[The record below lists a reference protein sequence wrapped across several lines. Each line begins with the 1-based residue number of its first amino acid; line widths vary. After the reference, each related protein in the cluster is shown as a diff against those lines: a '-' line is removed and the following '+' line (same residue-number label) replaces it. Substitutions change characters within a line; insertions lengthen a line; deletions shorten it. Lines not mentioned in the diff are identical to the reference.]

1 MPYHR
6 FIQANLDRLLDS
18 PEKALLRVTKAKR
31 RAQTFAKRSGRWV
44 KRRWLLRSTSQFK
57 ASTSRSQALVP
68 TSRGSDPTDLL
79 TAEDRGSRFVLYRII
94 GNDLYPRHNEGQSL
108 ANLRFILEHESQ
120 FEGCEKRWLLNRIR
134 DQSKLQGLIEVLESY
149 GYGYDV
155 IPFELEAFKAA
166 LWDWNVLPSPDY
178 FVSKAYLRLNRS
190 QREGFEVA
198 LYRNKNNYLMNNN
211 GARNKALDLGRA
223 RADWVLPWDGNCF
236 LTASG
241 WESLQS
247 AVLRQSSADYF
258 HVPMLRVS
266 DNSQLLDPLLDA
278 QPRDEPQLVF
288 AASASERF
296 NEDFPYG
303 RRPKV
308 EMFWRL
314 GLQGPWDAWMDEV
327 WDQPRRPSL
336 EPTPPCP
343 RAGWVARLHSGVSD
357 SKSTA
362 AVLSQQ
368 SRYSARNAA
377 IKISIN
383 QALLSAGNLNSR
395 SAYQSYWSSPLLDD
409 SQCQWLQYQAGA
421 SEKLL
426 LAWQHWWDQGGPPP
440 KASTEEVISAY
451 CHLLWSHIILKPDQI
466 PRATCLLDQLVGLW
480 FAEGKQGLQPRLRLL
495 RRRLFSGRLPGTSP
509 SASVVLQLALLSD
522 LLSWCECQDMKSP
535 ISPESIGLF
544 KGWTEQ
550 FMNHLPNVIGHPWVT
565 ARPEDQQDLYIVELL
580 LRQHT
585 GCSTELIDLLLR
597 LGCQYRIARS
607 TGGET
612 ESRIAN
618 LHGLMLKYAD
628 QYGVHIP
635 DAEHLDKTSSSELFP
650 PLLPIPAFYFQ

>member
-134 DQSKLQGLIEVLESY
+134 DQSKLQGLIDVLESY

-155 IPFELEAFKAA
+155 IPFEMEAFKAA
-166 LWDWNVLPSPDY
+166 PWDWNVLPSPDY

-241 WESLQS
+241 WQSLQS

-278 QPRDEPQLVF
+278 QPRDEPQLVLRLLHPNVLMRISHMAGVPKSKCF
-288 AASASERF
+288 GVLACRALGMPGWMKCGISHGALLSSPHLPARGPAGLLVYTLGSVIQSLPQLFYPSRAAI
-296 NEDFPYG
+296 
-303 RRPKV
+303 V
-308 EMFWRL
+308 HVM
-314 GLQGPWDAWMDEV
+314 
-327 WDQPRRPSL
+327 
-336 EPTPPCP
+336 
-343 RAGWVARLHSGVSD
+343 
-357 SKSTA
+357 
-362 AVLSQQ
+362 QQ
-368 SRYSARNAA
+368 SR
-377 IKISIN
+377 
-383 QALLSAGNLNSR
+383 
-395 SAYQSYWSSPLLDD
+395 
-409 SQCQWLQYQAGA
+409 
-421 SEKLL
+421 
-426 LAWQHWWDQGGPPP
+426 
-440 KASTEEVISAY
+440 
-451 CHLLWSHIILKPDQI
+451 
-466 PRATCLLDQLVGLW
+466 LVLIRHYY
-480 FAEGKQGLQPRLRLL
+480 L
-495 RRRLFSGRLPGTSP
+495 
-509 SASVVLQLALLSD
+509 
-522 LLSWCECQDMKSP
+522 
-535 ISPESIGLF
+535 
-544 KGWTEQ
+544 
-550 FMNHLPNVIGHPWVT
+550 
-565 ARPEDQQDLYIVELL
+565 VE
-580 LRQHT
+580 
-585 GCSTELIDLLLR
+585 I
-597 LGCQYRIARS
+597 
-607 TGGET
+607 
-612 ESRIAN
+612 
-618 LHGLMLKYAD
+618 
-628 QYGVHIP
+628 
-635 DAEHLDKTSSSELFP
+635 
-650 PLLPIPAFYFQ
+650 